1 MRKNNQQTQNH
12 LEETM
17 KRLLLVFMCAVFLIP
32 TACSQAAAPVSASG
46 VSSGGSVRPVTFDA
60 QPGASAGS
68 SAAAGDT
75 VTLPASLFVG
85 QNLDDIKADA
95 QKSGVESVVPNKDGS
110 VTYKMSKDAHQQL
123 LIDTRQKTIQALRK
137 FQNCSDF
144 PFIHGL
150 LYSNDFSEITLLVDK
165 SEYDTQKVYDA
176 LCDSSLLF
184 EIGSAVSAYQ
194 IVGGASAGSVKTTLR
209 YRDRK
214 TNQMFKT
221 ALYPMD
227 LKNSGAAVSSAVSS
241 GSVSS
246 AVSVR

>member
-1 MRKNNQQTQNH
+1 
-12 LEETM
+12 M
-17 KRLLLVFMCAVFLIP
+17 KKLLLVFMCAVFLIP
-32 TACSQAAAPVSASG
+32 TACSQAASPVSASG

-60 QPGASAGS
+60 VPGTSGGS

-95 QKSGVESVVPNKDGS
+95 QKSGVESIVPNKDGS
-110 VTYKMSKDAHQQL
+110 VTYKMSKDARQL
-123 LIDTRQKTIQALRK
+123 LLLDTRQKTIRALRK
-137 FQNCSDF
+137 FQNGSDF
-144 PFIHGL
+144 SFIHDII
-150 LYSNDFSEITLLVDK
+150 YSNDFSEITLVVDK
-165 SEYDTQKVYDA
+165 SQYDKQKVYDA
-176 LCDSSLLF
+176 LCDSSLLS
-184 EIGSAVSAYQ
+184 EIGNAVSAYQ

-227 LKNSGAAVSSAVSS
+227 LKNAGSAGSSVVSSS
-241 GSVSS
+241 GSSIA
-246 AVSVR
+246 AVR